1 MDNELFI
8 SLAKELQSIV
18 QAGLFY
24 GKDVFDKER
33 YEKIRDISAQMMS
46 QISDLKVEKVK
57 ELFCNEIGYQ
67 TPKIDT
73 RAAIFKDDKIL
84 LVHEKMVPG
93 HYQEA
98 GVTAMCLYQRTLLK
112 RPKKKQDLMSRLKN
126 LLQYRTEPSITL
138 HYIHMEYVRSLLS
151 AH

>member
-84 LVHEKMVPG
+84 
-93 HYQEA
+93 
-98 GVTAMCLYQRTLLK
+98 
-112 RPKKKQDLMSRLKN
+112 
-126 LLQYRTEPSITL
+126 
-138 HYIHMEYVRSLLS
+138 
-151 AH
+151 